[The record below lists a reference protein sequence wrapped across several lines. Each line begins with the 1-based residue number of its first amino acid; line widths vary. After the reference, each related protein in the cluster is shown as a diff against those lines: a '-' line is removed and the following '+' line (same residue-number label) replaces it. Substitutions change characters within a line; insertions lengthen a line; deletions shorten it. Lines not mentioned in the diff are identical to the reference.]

1 MDLNKIGS
9 LISALRKEKG
19 LTQKELGDKL
29 GITDR
34 AVSKWERGLGCP
46 DVSLLDDLSRELD
59 VSILEIL
66 KGRLL
71 DKDELASNEVLIESM
86 NYSKESF
93 KNRLKKRFNKI
104 SIILVALICLF
115 FCFVNI
121 KSFYYLN
128 KTYKVAGDDYYDSFQ
143 IDKLKSDIELIK
155 NNQGIFSD
163 EDYSLILEYLDYEN
177 VLKDVEDNLNKKTY
191 SYSEL
196 NSIYFDLYNYYR
208 VSSKSEDVYKLLVK
222 YDYSI
227 IDNLDYYYSYTDTY
241 NKVLDNFKDFLDSP
255 FHIKSDTDSR
265 YAESI
270 SHAIVYKILLV
281 KSLIKDIIET
291 GDINE

>member
-1 MDLNKIGS
+1 MDCGKIGD
-9 LISALRKEKG
+9 LILKLRKEKG

-71 DKDELASNEVLIESM
+71 DKDELASNEDLIESM
-86 NYSKESF
+86 NYSKENF

-104 SIILVALICLF
+104 AIILVALICLF

-143 IDKLKSDIELIK
+143 IDKLKNDIELIK

-163 EDYSLILEYLDYEN
+163 EDYSLILEYL
-177 VLKDVEDNLNKKTY
+177 ED
-191 SYSEL
+191 
-196 NSIYFDLYNYYR
+196 
-208 VSSKSEDVYKLLVK
+208 EDVLNNIETYANKVTYTYEELKSSYFNLYDNYRISIKREIIYKMLVK
-222 YDYSI
+222 YNYNI
-227 IDNLDYYYSYTDTY
+227 IDNLNYYYNYNDMYATVLFNILKLIERPYHINSDLNSYD
-241 NKVLDNFKDFLDSP
+241 V
-255 FHIKSDTDSR
+255 
-265 YAESI
+265 ESVNNAVI
-270 SHAIVYKILLV
+270 YKIFIV
-281 KSLIKDIIET
+281 GALITDIIEA